1 MKLLSVKERYK
12 VRNIKAISFTD
23 DYTNEFIKLNKEANA
38 SLLVCE
44 LLKEY
49 YKSNKYGFKG
59 VKRDLEHIKV
69 ILNDIVT
76 MLEIN

>member
-1 MKLLSVKERYK
+1 M
-12 VRNIKAISFTD
+12 RNVKAISFPD
-23 DYTNEFIKLNKEANA
+23 KYTNEFNLLNKEANA

-44 LLKEY
+44 LLKEH
-49 YKSNKYGFKG
+49 YKSNEYGFKG

>member
-23 DYTNEFIKLNKEANA
+23 EYTNEFIKLNKEANA

-44 LLKEY
+44 LLKERVHY
-49 YKSNKYGFKG
+49 SEKYKSYFFY
-59 VKRDLEHIKV
+59 
-69 ILNDIVT
+69 
-76 MLEIN
+76 